1 MAFQGNFPP
10 RLLPHLDLPKT
21 SYKVQ
26 GLEFHGQFSFLK
38 AGLFYADHINAVSPT
53 YAEEI
58 QTSDYGY
65 GLEGLLA
72 QRNDQ
77 LSGILNGVDTS
88 YWNPLHDPYLPEN
101 YSSTGLAGKAASKL
115 ALQKHFGLEQDPD
128 VPLLGIVSRLTRQ
141 KGIDLVLVEGFK
153 HVPFPRIELHRPS
166 LGHSLLHPEDS
177 NIIAVATDEPVET
190 GDLPRLDLN
199 NAAAIAEFI
208 LAWLEEQDDD
218 A

>member
-1 MAFQGNFPP
+1 MEHPKPVLGFAAFRGTGKTTLLKQLIPLLAGHGVHVGVIKHAHHNFDIDKPGKDSYELRKAGARQLLVASGRRWALMTETQDDGDP
-10 RLLPHLDLPKT
+10 RLDTLIGRLD
-21 SYKVQ
+21 
-26 GLEFHGQFSFLK
+26 
-38 AGLFYADHINAVSPT
+38 
-53 YAEEI
+53 
-58 QTSDYGY
+58 
-65 GLEGLLA
+65 
-72 QRNDQ
+72 
-77 LSGILNGVDTS
+77 
-88 YWNPLHDPYLPEN
+88 PE
-101 YSSTGLAGKAASKL
+101 
-115 ALQKHFGLEQDPD
+115 
-128 VPLLGIVSRLTRQ
+128 
-141 KGIDLVLVEGFK
+141 GIDLVLVEGFK